1 MGDSAGAYSLV
12 YRLTAPSAPVGAVPG
27 PTHDDTTPTP
37 HALTVDLEDWHQL
50 FFRQVTGASH
60 RASQSVVADTDRIL
74 ELLAESGTHAT
85 FFVVGLVAAAFPE
98 LIRRVAAAG
107 HEIGCH
113 TSSHEV
119 LGAME
124 PSAFKADAERSRALL
139 QDLCGQ
145 PVLSFRA
152 PAFSVGSLHNEPFFS
167 TLAETGFECDS
178 SVFPVAGLRYGI
190 PDAPPHPFVV
200 ETASGPIHE
209 FPLATWSLHGLR
221 LPVAGG
227 TAFRF
232 LPGRLLQRVA
242 TDLDAGGE
250 TCTFYFHPYE
260 FHSGL
265 LHVPGLGWR
274 DRLHAAYARPM
285 VLNNLFTATVRARL
299 SSLLTEH
306 RFVPIGEL
314 HDAA

>member
-209 FPLATWSLHGLR
+209 FPWRPGACMACGCRWRAAPRSGSC
-221 LPVAGG
+221 PAGSCN
-227 TAFRF
+227 A
-232 LPGRLLQRVA
+232 
-242 TDLDAGGE
+242 
-250 TCTFYFHPYE
+250 
-260 FHSGL
+260 
-265 LHVPGLGWR
+265 WR
-274 DRLHAAYARPM
+274 PTSTPAER
-285 VLNNLFTATVRARL
+285 RARSTFTPT
-299 SSLLTEH
+299 SSTPACCTCPDWGGAIVCTP
-306 RFVPIGEL
+306 RTRDPWC
-314 HDAA
+314 